1 MGSKIRRSTQNLDST
16 CGGGQPNSP
25 GSCKKTAFPHVLG
38 PGLQDKG
45 LRYGVRR
52 RRSVRYCTA
61 DRPLLAA
68 AMATAESTPGG
79 TGTGTG
85 TPATVTFVVVLLGC
99 WARHGKA
106 TTPWIS
112 QRQRL
117 VRLGPG
123 EGGKKRRCRG

>member
-1 MGSKIRRSTQNLDST
+1 MSNVGTGAPELWAAKSRGALKIWTRHAEGVSQIL
-16 CGGGQPNSP
+16 P

-68 AMATAESTPGG
+68 AMATAESTR
-79 TGTGTG
+79 TGRDRDRDAGDG
-85 TPATVTFVVVLLGC
+85 DVRGRFAWLLGS
-99 WARHGKA
+99 
-106 TTPWIS
+106 PW
-112 QRQRL
+112 
-117 VRLGPG
+117 
-123 EGGKKRRCRG
+123 EGNDAVD